1 MTEVCWNK
9 IYEKHKFYWIKHG
22 QRWPVYELCWMRWV
36 CATKRRNINEMELT
50 KEPIPCPSYTT
61 NTTLHS
67 FADQPHM
74 IVRDVP
80 TKILKQL
87 PDSTMRHFKLQLGI
101 WVRATR
107 PFWTSMPTMLSLLWV
122 MMFASNWAQ
131 GCGTRMKNAINYIT
145 LAVKFRHIGFA
156 QIVPNR
162 TCT

>member
-1 MTEVCWNK
+1 
-9 IYEKHKFYWIKHG
+9 
-22 QRWPVYELCWMRWV
+22 
-36 CATKRRNINEMELT
+36 MELT

-162 TCT
+162 TCTWWMKMSHIILTSMELGLQIPPHGWILLNCFPLCELHTM